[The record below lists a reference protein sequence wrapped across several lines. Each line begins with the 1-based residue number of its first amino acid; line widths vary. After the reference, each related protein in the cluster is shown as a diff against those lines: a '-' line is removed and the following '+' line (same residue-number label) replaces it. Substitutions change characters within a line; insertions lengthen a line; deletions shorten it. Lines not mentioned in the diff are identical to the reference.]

1 MRAAAVTSIKATTLS
16 PFHYHSLAV
25 PGGTATLATFMA
37 DRSVAFGL
45 AGAMGALAAS
55 TALPHKDYRR
65 DLDRLPW
72 LASMFE
78 ARNPRLMKP
87 LGRRLTL
94 DAEGGAPKRIA
105 DATGS
110 GNLKDWFFIQE
121 VPPGVVYEGAVFGP
135 DPFAMASETEG
146 RPVETIVMRTGRHL
160 GGLVRLEK
168 WADSEAPVRLN
179 AHTAWLFGH
188 DVEGDDRLALD
199 VYALHDIQVTIPIA
213 PGEAA
218 RIVGTW
224 REFAA

>member
-1 MRAAAVTSIKATTLS
+1 MSPAALTPVTATTLS

-25 PGGTATLATFMA
+25 PGGTATLSTFMA
-37 DRSVAFGL
+37 DRSVAYGL

-55 TALPHKDYRR
+55 TALPRKDYRR
-65 DLDRLPW
+65 DLHRLPW

-94 DAEGGAPKRIA
+94 DAEGGAPKRVS

-121 VPPGVVYEGAVFGP
+121 VPPGVIYEGAVFGP
-135 DPFAMASETEG
+135 DPFAMASEIEG
-146 RPVETIVMRTGRHL
+146 KLVKAIVMRTGRHL
-160 GGLVRLEK
+160 GGLIRLEK
-168 WADSEAPVRLN
+168 RAGSEAPLRLN

-188 DVEGDDRLALD
+188 DVAGDERLALD
-199 VYALHDIQVTIPIA
+199 VFALHDIQVTVPIA
-213 PGEAA
+213 LREAA
-218 RIVGTW
+218 GIVGSW
-224 REFAA
+224 RAFAA